1 MKKIALILVIV
12 GALNWGGIGVLGV
25 DLIGNIF
32 GGTYQVLSRMIYFM
46 VGLAG
51 IYVIPILMSYSDE

>member
-1 MKKIALILVIV
+1 MGCFALGLSCL
-12 GALNWGGIGVLGV
+12 GLSGFLGV

-32 GGTYQVLSRMIYFM
+32 GGTYQVISRMIYFM

-51 IYVIPILMSYSDE
+51 VYVMPILMSYNDK

>member
-1 MKKIALILVIV
+1 MKKLALILVIV
-12 GALNWGGIGVLGV
+12 GCINWGCIGVLGV

-32 GGTYQVLSRMIYFM
+32 GGTYQVISRMIYFM

-51 IYVIPILMSYSDE
+51 IYVMPILMSYNDK

>member
-1 MKKIALILVIV
+1 MKKLALILVIV
-12 GALNWGGIGVLGV
+12 GCINWGGIGVLGV

-32 GGTYQVLSRMIYFM
+32 GGTYQVISRMIYFM

-51 IYVIPILMSYSDE
+51 VYVMPILMSYNDK

>member
-1 MKKIALILVIV
+1 MKKLALILVIV
-12 GALNWGGIGVLGV
+12 GCINWGGIGVLGV

-32 GGTYQVLSRMIYFM
+32 GGTYQVISRMIYFM

-51 IYVIPILMSYSDE
+51 IYVMPILMSYNDK

>member
-1 MKKIALILVIV
+1 MKKLALILVIV
-12 GALNWGGIGVLGV
+12 GSLNWGGIGVLGV

-32 GGTYQVLSRMIYFM
+32 GGTYQVLSRIIYFM

-51 IYVIPILMSYSDE
+51 IYIMPILMSYSNK

>member
-1 MKKIALILVIV
+1 MKKLALILVIV
-12 GALNWGGIGVLGV
+12 GSINWGGIGVFGV

-32 GGTYQVLSRMIYFM
+32 GGTYQVISRMIYFM

-51 IYVIPILMSYSDE
+51 IYVMPILMSSNDK

>member
-1 MKKIALILVIV
+1 MKKLALILVIV
-12 GALNWGGIGVLGV
+12 GCINWGGIGVLGV

-32 GGTYQVLSRMIYFM
+32 GGTYQVISRMIYFM

-51 IYVIPILMSYSDE
+51 IYVMPILMSSNDK

>member
-1 MKKIALILVIV
+1 MKKLALILVIV

-32 GGTYQVLSRMIYFM
+32 GGTYQVFSRMIYFM

-51 IYVIPILMSYSDE
+51 IYVIPILMSYSNE